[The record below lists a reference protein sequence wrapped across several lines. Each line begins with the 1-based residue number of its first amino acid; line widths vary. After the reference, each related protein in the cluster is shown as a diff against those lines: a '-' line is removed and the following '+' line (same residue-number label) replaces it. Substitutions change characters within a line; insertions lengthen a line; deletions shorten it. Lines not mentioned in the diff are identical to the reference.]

1 MRSVASGVGAS
12 QLAVFSRPT
21 HRRVRGSDR
30 AVFGSERQAMRKP
43 SPVVAATLETPH
55 TLGFRMPAE
64 WEPHAATW
72 LAWPHEPTDWPGKFA
87 AVPWVFAEVARHLQ
101 DGERIRVIVSGKA
114 EEARAKKVFSSSAVS
129 LSRVDFV
136 HLATDRSWTR
146 DFLPL
151 GLVKGRG
158 KRRETALVKWK
169 FNGWAR
175 YKNHERDEQAGLA
188 VALGNGAPL
197 ALPEAQFGRKR
208 GRVVLEGGAI
218 DVDGEGSLLA
228 TEECLLDG
236 RQARNRALGKAGT
249 ETVLRDHLGAERV
262 LWLERGIAGD
272 DTAGHIDDFA
282 RFVAPGKVVLA
293 DEKNRQDPNFA
304 VLRSAAQRLGKA
316 RDARGRKLEVIRLP
330 MPAPIVFDGQRLP
343 ASYANF
349 YIGNS
354 AVLVPT
360 FNDPHDREALGI
372 LAELFPG
379 RRVVGIHSTD
389 FVLGLGTIHC
399 STQQEVC

>member
-1 MRSVASGVGAS
+1 MKKS
-12 QLAVFSRPT
+12 T
-21 HRRVRGSDR
+21 
-30 AVFGSERQAMRKP
+30 E
-43 SPVVAATLETPH
+43 AATATMATPH
-55 TLGFRMPAE
+55 TLGYRMPAE
-64 WEPHAATW
+64 WEPHVATW
-72 LAWPHEPTDWPGKFA
+72 LAWPHEPTDWPGKFDA
-87 AVPWVFAEVARHLQ
+87 IPWVFAEVARQLQ
-101 DGERIRVIVSGKA
+101 DGERIRVIVSGKP
-114 EEARAKKVFSSSAVS
+114 EEARAKKVFASSGVALKS
-129 LSRVDFV
+129 VDFV

-158 KRRETALVKWK
+158 KQRETALVKWK

-175 YKNHERDEQAGLA
+175 YKDHARDEQAGLA
-188 VALGNGAPL
+188 VALQLGAPL
-197 ALPEAQFGRKR
+197 ALPEAQFGGKR
-208 GRVVLEGGAI
+208 ARVVLEGGAI

-236 RQARNRALGKAGT
+236 RQARNAALGKAGM
-249 ETVLRDHLGAERV
+249 EAVLRDHLGAERV

-293 DEKNRQDPNFA
+293 DEKNQKDPNFA
-304 VLRSAAQRLGKA
+304 VLRDAAKRLRSA
-316 RDARGRKLEVIRLP
+316 RDAKGRKLEVIRLP

-372 LAELFPG
+372 LAGLFPG

>member
-1 MRSVASGVGAS
+1 MKKNAQGA
-12 QLAVFSRPT
+12 A
-21 HRRVRGSDR
+21 
-30 AVFGSERQAMRKP
+30 
-43 SPVVAATLETPH
+43 AATLATPH
-55 TLGFRMPAE
+55 TLGYRMPAE

-72 LAWPHEPTDWPGKFA
+72 LAWPHEPTDWPGKFES
-87 AVPWVFAEVARHLQ
+87 VPWVFAEVARNLQ
-101 DGERIRVIVSGKA
+101 DGERIRIIVSGKP
-114 EEARAKKVFSSSAVS
+114 EEQFAKGVLSKSGVS
-129 LSRVDFV
+129 LKRVDFV
-136 HLATDRSWTR
+136 QLATDRSWTR

-158 KRRETALVKWK
+158 KGRETALVKWK

-175 YKNHERDEQAGLA
+175 YKNHARDEQAGLA
-188 VALGNGAPL
+188 VALRLGAPL

-249 ETVLRDHLGAERV
+249 EAVLRDHLGAERV

-293 DEKNRQDPNFA
+293 EEKNRSDPNFA
-304 VLRSAAQRLGKA
+304 VLKSAAARLARA
-316 RDARGRKLEVIRLP
+316 RDAKGRKLEVIRLP

-372 LAELFPG
+372 IAELFPS

>member
-1 MRSVASGVGAS
+1 MFKRSGVNLK
-12 QLAVFSRPT
+12 Q
-21 HRRVRGSDR
+21 
-30 AVFGSERQAMRKP
+30 
-43 SPVVAATLETPH
+43 
-55 TLGFRMPAE
+55 
-64 WEPHAATW
+64 
-72 LAWPHEPTDWPGKFA
+72 
-87 AVPWVFAEVARHLQ
+87 
-101 DGERIRVIVSGKA
+101 
-114 EEARAKKVFSSSAVS
+114 
-129 LSRVDFV
+129 VDFV

-151 GLVKGRG
+151 GVVKGTG
-158 KRRETALVKWK
+158 KKRESALVKWK

-175 YKNHERDEQAGLA
+175 YPNHQKDEAAGLA
-188 VALGNGAPL
+188 VALQLGAPL
-197 ALPEAQFGRKR
+197 ALPEAQIGRKR
-208 GRVVLEGGAI
+208 ARVVLEGGAI
-218 DVDGEGSLLA
+218 DVDGEGSLLC

-236 RQARNRALGKAGT
+236 RQARNRALGKAGV
-249 ETVLRDHLGAERV
+249 ESVLRDHLGAERV

-293 DEKNRQDPNFA
+293 EEKNRKDPNFA
-304 VLRSAAQRLGKA
+304 VLRDAARRLRSA
-316 RDARGRKLEVIRLP
+316 RDAKGRKLEVIRLP
-330 MPAPIVFDGQRLP
+330 MPTPLVFDGQRLP

-349 YIGNS
+349 YVGNA

-360 FNDPHDREALGI
+360 FNDPNDREALGI
-372 LAELFPG
+372 LSELFPN